1 MGEGAAIYNCLL
13 CDSYALVVL
22 GVLPDR
28 KLARGLKGK
37 AAYDDLLEA
46 FQLEF
51 AGSSETVRLLA
62 CPTCNAFARQSG
74 DAPSPAP
81 AAAPTAAP
89 PPPPPPILAGDQL
102 EHGEF
107 LRDALAVLTPSR
119 LVSFDEGEPPP
130 VYRND
135 AAPEAKPKWRL
146 TQGVGPPGLELDKSR
161 TGRLHKPSLRA
172 FGVDARPLA
181 LPPSLAG
188 GGDALSDATRT
199 AAAFAERCVVGGFG
213 DFGDA
218 RSDATEGEATVSRW
232 REEACEGRPV
242 LERWDAARAHAE
254 AVMGPEAF
262 RAMAEEATGG
272 ERKRL
277 DRYEAMRRAETSSA
291 ARGGAPTRRGVEVSD
306 EFDSLTSRGGR
317 RRARE

>member
-1 MGEGAAIYNCLL
+1 MPHVQRLRPSERRRP
-13 CDSYALVVL
+13 V
-22 GVLPDR
+22 
-28 KLARGLKGK
+28 ARPRRRPIL
-37 AAYDDLLEA
+37 
-46 FQLEF
+46 
-51 AGSSETVRLLA
+51 
-62 CPTCNAFARQSG
+62 
-74 DAPSPAP
+74 P
-81 AAAPTAAP
+81 AAPDP
-89 PPPPPPILAGDQL
+89 RGDQL

-218 RSDATEGEATVSRW
+218 QSDATEGKATVSRW

-272 ERKRL
+272 
-277 DRYEAMRRAETSSA
+277 AETARSVRGDA
-291 ARGGAPTRRGVEVSD
+291 ASGDFERGAGGAPPAAETRSR
-306 EFDSLTSRGGR
+306 TSST
-317 RRARE
+317 A